1 MNEDVKRQWMAAL
14 RSGEYE
20 QGYERLK
27 EDGRFCCLGVLCDL
41 AVKAGV
47 VDGWR
52 KKKVTDAVILDS
64 IGATDETDFLPR
76 EVQEWAG
83 IDEKN
88 PVVDDGETLTGLND
102 VEGLSFEEIAN
113 IIEEEL

>member
-1 MNEDVKRQWMAAL
+1 MNEDVKRQWVSAL

-27 EDGRFCCLGVLCDL
+27 GDGRFCCLGVLCDL
-41 AVKAGV
+41 AVDAGV

-52 KKKVTDAVILDS
+52 KKKVADLVLNS
-64 IGATDETDFLPR
+64 IGAHGEVDFLPR